1 MAARF
6 HHAALFMVSLALL
19 CLAAAFTGPVIAR
32 ADTPLE
38 ISARPEGPASR
49 QGHLRDDA
57 DHALSPSPG
66 LTPCRKDPAASD
78 REEALSQA
86 PAPEERSG
94 PPAGVIAFFVCFAL
108 LAAAAILLTRLR

>member
-38 ISARPEGPASR
+38 ISARPGY
-49 QGHLRDDA
+49 LRDDA
-57 DHALSPSPG
+57 DRALSPSPG